1 MISRRNWLVGGVAV
15 VVTWKL
21 KALPSE
27 PVSWFVLVICGE
39 HTVAASN
46 VNREF
51 SIVQEQGKPYVLL
64 WGRRS
69 AACTPVPT

>member
-1 MISRRNWLVGGVAV
+1 
-15 VVTWKL
+15 
-21 KALPSE
+21 
-27 PVSWFVLVICGE
+27 
-39 HTVAASN
+39 

-69 AACTPVPT
+69 AACTKPFAANANDHFYTWIWDVLTSQIDTAVRMRSSVEPVASEPRGLGRR